1 MRGLSKKKKVKKYF
15 TGGQVAGA
23 AITGIAPLVGY
34 ALPYLTG
41 QRQRLKSDLQG
52 YGDQATEAAL
62 AFRNI
67 IGSTEAPVG
76 PKTGIQSMRGQ
87 GELAQAA
94 TDQMGTQNLAT
105 LANVTS
111 GGRGMANVG
120 QLLNALN
127 QQGLQGTLAAAEYK
141 TKADLMEDQQDLT
154 AAQTDFQKTIGLYD
168 YLMKDA
174 MASAAAAREGQFA
187 LDAQGITDLQA
198 AFASG
203 AGSAAQILGT
213 PGTPG
218 TLGTTN
224 TGDGTGMPSL
234 EDDPNVG
241 AAQDST
247 QSEGSGKDGMRY
259 ISHEKGGRTEGEFN
273 HDSNKKAIVDE
284 ESGEK
289 EGEMTGGE
297 LIFNPQQVADM
308 EKLIAEGDE
317 DGLMAYM
324 KELLSQPQFQEE
336 EEQMA

>member
-15 TGGQVAGA
+15 TGGQVNAA
-23 AITGIAPLVGY
+23 AITGLAPLVGY

-41 QRQRLKSDLQG
+41 QRQRLKNDLQN
-52 YGDQATEAAL
+52 YGTQATGDAFR
-62 AFRNI
+62 FRNI
-67 IGSTEAPVG
+67 IESTDAPVG

-87 GELAQAA
+87 GELAQAT

-105 LANVTS
+105 LANVTG

-168 YLMKDA
+168 YLMKDS
-174 MASAAAAREGQFA
+174 MASAAAAKEGQFA

-203 AGSAAQILGT
+203 AGSAAQILST
-213 PGTPG
+213 PN

-224 TGDGTGMPSL
+224 TGGGDGGGDGSL
-234 EDDPNVG
+234 ENDPNVG
-241 AAQDST
+241 GAQDSS
-247 QSEGSGKDGMRY
+247 QFEGSGKNGMRY

-308 EKLIAEGDE
+308 EKFIAEGDE